1 MKTLRLLSKDIFYKS
16 LIILVVF
23 FSSVIAEDE
32 PIDIWKIENKDT
44 SIEVNNEIKDN
55 IKNQTNII
63 ITNSS
68 NQDTQIIPNMP
79 KSTSSIE
86 TYGTLSGKNTR
97 EVNQSRRYDPS
108 LLNAFNSNP
117 YSKPL
122 SSVA

>member
-55 IKNQTNII
+55 TKI
-63 ITNSS
+63 ITV
-68 NQDTQIIPNMP
+68 
-79 KSTSSIE
+79 
-86 TYGTLSGKNTR
+86 G
-97 EVNQSRRYDPS
+97 PS
-108 LLNAFNSNP
+108 DQKGSL
-117 YSKPL
+117 KPDL
-122 SSVA
+122 RIVK